1 MRMVKDFGQEI
12 LRAWNSIL
20 AKYYFGE
27 AVNAA
32 IKKKFDVAYRDIEK
46 SYRFRPNDFRYVL
59 LRGILA
65 GIKGDDLIGANSCAE
80 AYELLA
86 HSKLADIDREY
97 LRAVS
102 AFWASYYSLE
112 SGQITEFESK
122 YQTHAV
128 KFEIGAV
135 SRKWLYFFPA
145 RFLNSWVDPAVLDK
159 DAGIFS
165 YSRRRLYPRY
175 IFTGAAFA
183 ALLLVITG
191 DYKFAAVGFLAGI
204 LWEFFAIRRDVRK
217 YS

>member
-1 MRMVKDFGQEI
+1 MQRI
-12 LRAWNSIL
+12 LEAWHTIL
-20 AKYYFGE
+20 AKFYFGE

-32 IKKKFDVAYRDIEK
+32 TRKKFDVAYRNVKK
-46 SYRFRPNDFRYVL
+46 SYRIRPSDFRYAL

-65 GIKGDDLIGANSCAE
+65 GIKGDDLIGADSCAE
-80 AYELLA
+80 ANELLE
-86 HSKLADIDREY
+86 HCEIVDIDREY

-102 AFWASYYSLE
+102 AFWVSYYSSD
-112 SGQITEFESK
+112 SGRTTEFETK
-122 YQTHAV
+122 FRHHAG
-128 KFEIGAV
+128 KFELNDV
-135 SRKWLYFFPA
+135 SREWLYLFPA
-145 RFLNSWVDPAVLDK
+145 HFLNVWVDPAVLDK

-175 IFTGAAFA
+175 IFAGVASA

-204 LWEFFAIRRDVRK
+204 LWGFFAIRRDVRK